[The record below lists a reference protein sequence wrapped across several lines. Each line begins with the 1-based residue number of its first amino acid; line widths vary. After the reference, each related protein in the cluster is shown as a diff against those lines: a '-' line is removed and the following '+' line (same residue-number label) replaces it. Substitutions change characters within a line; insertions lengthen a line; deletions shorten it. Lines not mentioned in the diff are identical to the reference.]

1 MSTNNTE
8 TAEPEI
14 PPIHRELSAEI
25 QNQLNLI
32 VASDNF
38 TMEATLQSAFTG
50 IKNLALSILGAP
62 AAIPQWRADDLEEQL
77 AAARRAIDRLA
88 TLEGPPQSRADRVP
102 DPPVFD
108 GTRENLEGF
117 VAQLRIKLFSDPS
130 RYPTPALRMG
140 YAFNRLGGR
149 AQAQILPFVTNGTF
163 RLNDLDDIIRI
174 LENAFGDPDPA
185 ATARSKLHSLKQGKK
200 EFTGY
205 FAEFQMLVSK
215 LNWGDKAKL
224 DTLKE
229 GVSIELRRQCYTQRA
244 GDTPRHAVIMTNN

>member
-77 AAARRAIDRLA
+77 AAARHAIDRLA
-88 TLEGPPQSRADRVP
+88 TLEGPPQSRAD
-102 DPPVFD
+102 F
-108 GTRENLEGF
+108 
-117 VAQLRIKLFSDPS
+117 
-130 RYPTPALRMG
+130 
-140 YAFNRLGGR
+140 
-149 AQAQILPFVTNGTF
+149 
-163 RLNDLDDIIRI
+163 
-174 LENAFGDPDPA
+174 
-185 ATARSKLHSLKQGKK
+185 TA
-200 EFTGY
+200 
-205 FAEFQMLVSK
+205 
-215 LNWGDKAKL
+215 
-224 DTLKE
+224 
-229 GVSIELRRQCYTQRA
+229 
-244 GDTPRHAVIMTNN
+244 